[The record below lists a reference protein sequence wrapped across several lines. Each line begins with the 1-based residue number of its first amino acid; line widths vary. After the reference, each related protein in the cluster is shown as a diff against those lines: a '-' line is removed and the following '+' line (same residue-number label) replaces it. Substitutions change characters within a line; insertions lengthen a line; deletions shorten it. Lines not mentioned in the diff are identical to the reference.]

1 MNKYTIG
8 LDFGTLSVRAL
19 LLNVR
24 TGEEAAMSI
33 CEYTHKVMESH
44 IPCGKK
50 LAAGAALQDPA
61 DYLEGMITVIREVLA
76 EKKVLPEEVA
86 GIGVDFTSS
95 TILPVKKDKTP
106 LCRLPEFAEEPHAY
120 VKLWKHHGAEKEA
133 QQIDEIAKRRGE
145 EWLSLYGGRVSSEWM
160 LPKILETLHEAPEV
174 YDAADR
180 FLEALDWIIWQL
192 TDEEICSACG
202 AGYKAF
208 YRHDSGY
215 PSAEFFREI
224 DPRLEQVAEEKLNA
238 PLKTVGECAGYLS
251 EKMGKMLGLLPG
263 TPVAAGIIDAHASV
277 PGCAIA
283 EPGQMMIIIGTSS
296 CHLMLSD
303 TEAGIS
309 GVGGLVKDGILPGY
323 FGYEAGQCCVG
334 DLFAW
339 FVKNGVPERYHQE
352 AREKEISL
360 HQLLTEKIKDYRA
373 GQSGLLALDWFNG
386 VRSPLMDFDLSG
398 MILGMNLLTKPEEIY
413 LALMEATA
421 YGTRMIIEQFE
432 AAGVPVETIV
442 LGGGIPV
449 RNEKLVQIYADVCRR
464 KIRLAGT
471 VCASARGAAILGAAA
486 AETEATGACGIKEI
500 VKKLGKVSPEI
511 VVPDERNANVY
522 DLLYEEYKTLH
533 KYFGTGENHVMKRLK
548 LLQQGKRYAGQSVQ
562 DCETV
567 L

>member
-19 LLNVR
+19 LVNIE
-24 TGEEAAMSI
+24 TGKEEAMSV
-33 CEYTHKVMESH
+33 CEYAHGVMETHLPS
-44 IPCGKK
+44 GKK
-50 LAAGAALQDPA
+50 LPAGFALQDPA
-61 DYLEGMITVIREVLA
+61 DYLEGMITVIRQIVT

-106 LCRLPEFAEEPHAY
+106 LCQMPEFKKEPHAY
-120 VKLWKHHGAEKEA
+120 VKLWKHHGAEEEA
-133 QQIDEIAKRRGE
+133 QQIDRAAKENGQ

-160 LPKILETLHEAPEV
+160 IPKMLETLHKAPEV
-174 YDAADR
+174 YEAADR
-180 FLEALDWIIWQL
+180 FLEALDWIIWEL
-192 TDEEICSACG
+192 TDTEICSNCG

-208 YRHDSGY
+208 FRHDSGY
-215 PSAEFFREI
+215 PSADFFGSI
-224 DPRLEQVAEEKLNA
+224 DPRLKEIVAEKLNA
-238 PLKTVGECAGYLS
+238 PMKKVGECAGGLCTR
-251 EKMGKMLGLLPG
+251 MAGMLGLRPG
-263 TPVAAGIIDAHASV
+263 TPVASGIIDAHASV
-277 PGCAIA
+277 PGCRIS
-283 EPGQMMIIIGTSS
+283 EPGTMMIIIGTSS

-303 TEAGIS
+303 TEAGIP

-339 FVKNGVPERYHQE
+339 FVKNGVPKRYHQE
-352 AREKEISL
+352 AREKDISL
-360 HQLLTEKIKDYRA
+360 HQLLTEKVMDYRA

-386 VRSPLMDFDLSG
+386 VRSPLMDFDLNG

-432 AAGVPVETIV
+432 EAGVPVNSIV

-449 RNEKLVQIYADVCRR
+449 RNKKLVQVYADVCRK

-471 VCASARGAAILGAAA
+471 AYASALGAAIFGAAA
-486 AETEATGACGIKEI
+486 APADVTGFKNLKEI
-500 VKKLGKVSPEI
+500 VQKLGMVSEEVFVPEPENAEVYDQLYKEYKKL
-511 VVPDERNANVY
+511 
-522 DLLYEEYKTLH
+522 H
-533 KYFGTGENHVMKRLK
+533 QYFGTGENKVMKQLNALRRK
-548 LLQQGKRYAGQSVQ
+548 ERAK
-562 DCETV
+562 
-567 L
+567 